1 MNMTDE
7 LVRLSK
13 LHEEGALN
21 AEEFAQAKRRL
32 LDSPGNPPPSDSDRR
47 LAEAANFYVTLEKA
61 KIAIALIVFTLI
73 CFGAFLVVKAQNPRL
88 GW

>member
-32 LDSPGNPPPSDSDRR
+32 LDSPENPTPSDSDRR
-47 LAEAANFYVTLEKA
+47 LAEAANFFVTLEKV
-61 KIAIALIVFTLI
+61 KVNVGLVLFLI
-73 CFGAFLVVKAQNPRL
+73 CICIGFFVFVMAKNSQRI
-88 GW
+88 

>member
-32 LDSPGNPPPSDSDRR
+32 LDSPENPPPSDSDRR
-47 LAEAANFYVTLEKA
+47 LAEAANFYVTLEKVKVA
-61 KIAIALIVFTLI
+61 VGLVLFLI
-73 CFGAFLVVKAQNPRL
+73 CICIGFFLFVMAKNSQRI
-88 GW
+88 